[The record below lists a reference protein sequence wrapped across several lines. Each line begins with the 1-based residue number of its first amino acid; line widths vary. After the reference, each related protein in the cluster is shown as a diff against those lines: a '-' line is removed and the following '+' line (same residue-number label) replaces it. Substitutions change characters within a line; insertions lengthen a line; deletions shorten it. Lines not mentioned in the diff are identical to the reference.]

1 MDESINETHTNIYEF
16 ENNLIYNSNSG
27 EKIVYNGIDD
37 GNNDYLYIQHR
48 NNDYY
53 PSVNRNL
60 KEKVNNDN
68 SEGQ

>member
-1 MDESINETHTNIYEF
+1 ME
-16 ENNLIYNSNSG
+16 L
-27 EKIVYNGIDD
+27 
-37 GNNDYLYIQHR
+37 HR

-68 SEGQ
+68 SEGQW

>member
-1 MDESINETHTNIYEF
+1 M
-16 ENNLIYNSNSG
+16 YNSNSG